1 MSNSKTLA
9 IFGLVATL
17 AIPVVSQ
24 AAIKTNRIEGDKVV
38 VTYSKSELQT
48 ASGRAAIESQLQR
61 AALKICGHDSYNEVR
76 SLSHVSDQKSC
87 LNDTVQNAMR
97 QLHGYTASTD

>member
-24 AAIKTNRIEGDKVV
+24 AAIKTNRIEGNKVV
-38 VTYSKSELQT
+38 VTYSKSDL
-48 ASGRAAIESQLQR
+48 
-61 AALKICGHDSYNEVR
+61 
-76 SLSHVSDQKSC
+76 
-87 LNDTVQNAMR
+87 
-97 QLHGYTASTD
+97 